1 MKAQMIYHPSLESA
15 IIGAVLKQ
23 ATDPEGN
30 PLEVTFTEGDRQNLI
45 AQIDE
50 TAPILIIAGMVITDK
65 EDYAITEYL
74 NSFGNVPF
82 VDFYV
87 IGSLVK
93 VGHIAG
99 VTIIRPYTEGVSTIS
114 MVYDAFL
121 ESRSMLRLSK
131 EKNLDVLVDLVT
143 QYYLYNFRDNTTY
156 YLSLGLLHMY
166 NALGMN
172 IHKYT
177 KDIKEQG
184 DLLQSELF
192 KDIMTTGFAKQ
203 ESYVQR
209 QATTVK
215 WEMALYNGEYIT
227 LGVVNGHTYKNELA
241 HYLMKFSHTPKTIIV
256 VLEEKDRT
264 AMTIR
269 TNEVNAV
276 SVAKL
281 VYDYAD
287 GKANATTV
295 YTKLHN
301 TTTDVANAF
310 KNAIEGGATL

>member
-15 IIGAVLKQ
+15 VIGTMLKQ
-23 ATDPEGN
+23 ATDSEGN
-30 PLEVTFTEGDRQNLI
+30 PLEVTFTEGDRNNLI
-45 AQIDE
+45 NQIDE
-50 TAPILIIAGMVITDK
+50 TSPILVIAGMVITDK

-82 VDFYV
+82 VDFYMA
-87 IGSLVK
+87 GSLVK

-99 VTIIRPYTEGVSTIS
+99 VNIIRPYSEGTSTIS

-121 ESRSMLRLSK
+121 ESRSMLRLAK
-131 EKNLDVLVDLVT
+131 DRNLDILVDLVS

-172 IHKYT
+172 LYKYT
-177 KDIKEQG
+177 RDIKEQG

-192 KDIMTTGFAKQ
+192 KDLMTTGFAKQ
-203 ESYVQR
+203 ENYVQR

-215 WEMALYNGEYIT
+215 WEMVLYNGEYIT

-241 HYLMKFSHTPKTIIV
+241 HYLMNFSNTPKTIIV
-256 VLEEKDRT
+256 VLEEKNGT

-269 TNEVNAV
+269 TSGVNAV

-281 VYDYAD
+281 VHEGAD
-287 GKANATTV
+287 GKASATTV

-301 TTTDVANAF
+301 TTLDVANAF

>member
-15 IIGAVLKQ
+15 VIGTMLKQ
-23 ATDPEGN
+23 ATDSEGN
-30 PLEVTFTEGDRQNLI
+30 PLEVTFTEGDRNNLI
-45 AQIDE
+45 NQIDE
-50 TAPILIIAGMVITDK
+50 TSPILVIAGMVITDK

-82 VDFYV
+82 VDFYMA
-87 IGSLVK
+87 GSLVK

-99 VTIIRPYTEGVSTIS
+99 VNIIRPYSEGTSTIS

-121 ESRSMLRLSK
+121 ESRSMLRLAK
-131 EKNLDVLVDLVT
+131 DRNLDILVDLVS

-172 IHKYT
+172 LYKYT
-177 KDIKEQG
+177 RDIKEQG

-192 KDIMTTGFAKQ
+192 KDLMTTGFAKQ
-203 ESYVQR
+203 ENYVQR

-215 WEMALYNGEYIT
+215 WEMVLYNGEYIT

-241 HYLMKFSHTPKTIIV
+241 HYLMKFSNTPKTIIV
-256 VLEEKDRT
+256 VLEEKNGT

-269 TNEVNAV
+269 TNGVNAV

-281 VYDYAD
+281 VHEGAD
-287 GKANATTV
+287 GKASATTV

-301 TTTDVANAF
+301 TTLDVANAF

>member
-1 MKAQMIYHPSLESA
+1 MKAQLIYHPSLESA
-15 IIGAVLKQ
+15 VIGTMLKQ
-23 ATDPEGN
+23 ATDSEGN
-30 PLEVTFTEGDRQNLI
+30 PLDVTFTEGDRNNLVS
-45 AQIDE
+45 QIDE
-50 TAPILIIAGMVITDK
+50 TAPILVIAGMVITDK

-82 VDFYV
+82 VDFYMA
-87 IGSLVK
+87 GSLVK

-99 VTIIRPYTEGVSTIS
+99 VNIIRPYSEGTSTIS

-121 ESRSMLRLSK
+121 ESRSMLRLAK
-131 EKNLDVLVDLVT
+131 DRNLDILVDLVS

-172 IHKYT
+172 LYKYT
-177 KDIKEQG
+177 RDIKEQG

-192 KDIMTTGFAKQ
+192 KDLMTTGFAKQ
-203 ESYVQR
+203 ENYVQR

-215 WEMALYNGEYIT
+215 WEMVLYNGEYIT

-241 HYLMKFSHTPKTIIV
+241 HYLMNFSNTPKTIIV
-256 VLEEKDRT
+256 VLEEKNGT

-269 TNEVNAV
+269 TSGVNAV

-281 VYDYAD
+281 VHEGAD
-287 GKANATTV
+287 GKASATTV

-301 TTTDVANAF
+301 TTLDVANAF
-310 KNAIEGGATL
+310 KSAIEGGATL